1 MELVA
6 IKGVGITQRAQIS
19 ARTTH
24 PRYMAV
30 AKTRTG
36 SNIIP
41 NCCAGPRR
49 KPVLLDTQTELRRFN
64 ALNPVN

>member
-19 ARTTH
+19 AITTH

-49 KPVLLDTQTELRRFN
+49 KPVLFRHKPNLESL
-64 ALNPVN
+64 LN

>member
-1 MELVA
+1 ME
-6 IKGVGITQRAQIS
+6 IKGVGLTKRAQIS
-19 ARTTH
+19 AITTH

-49 KPVLLDTQTELRRFN
+49 KAVLPDIQNKVRRSIN
-64 ALNPVN
+64 